1 MLYKLGWAAV
11 KTPPSSILCKNSTT
25 AIHESNFTRAYH
37 TEISWAT
44 LIPGA
49 HARLRLTKH
58 EGLKCSQ
65 ETCQRGWLKQGGWE
79 QYQSDYTVNLKFDEI
94 GLSGKRRMMMKKCK
108 CTLDCSSATDASW
121 LMVQPVD
128 VSSSYPLI
136 DSSTCW
142 QLIHWFNWF
151 NIKLSMR
158 MKIAIDEDCPPIL
171 SGVEP
176 TRAFWSWTHQTFLEF
191 NRPELICSPPPLQS

>member
-1 MLYKLGWAAV
+1 MVHW
-11 KTPPSSILCKNSTT
+11 TILCKNSKT
-25 AIHESNFTRAYH
+25 AAHESNFTRAYH

-136 DSSTCW
+136 DSSTCC
-142 QLIHWFNWF
+142 QVIHWLIDSTSSYPWGW
-151 NIKLSMR
+151 KVQLMR
-158 MKIAIDEDCPPIL
+158 IVRLFCRELNPPEHF
-171 SGVEP
+171 GVEP
-176 TRAFWSWTHQTFLEF
+176 SRPFWSSTD
-191 NRPELICSPPPLQS
+191 QS